1 MIMKKI
7 ISILLM
13 IVICMTGVACGKNE
27 MQQANIEPEASQMK
41 AICELATID
50 CYYHNVAKYDE
61 EDASGALWWKKDRK
75 FWIEYAGV
83 VTVGIDATQV
93 NIAVK
98 ENTVTITMPPA
109 EILGCKVDDST
120 LTKESFII
128 ADDSADV
135 EAEHETK
142 AFREAQINME
152 QEASEDTALLAHAQQ
167 RAQKLLEEYVENV
180 GELVGKEYQIK
191 WIYLDK
197 DIEFNNEDSTSSIE

>member
-1 MIMKKI
+1 MKKI
-7 ISILLM
+7 ISILLI
-13 IVICMTGVACGKNE
+13 IVIYMTGAACGKNE
-27 MQQANIEPEASQMK
+27 MQQENIEPEASQMK

-152 QEASEDTALLAHAQQ
+152 QEASGDTALLAHAQQ

>member
-13 IVICMTGVACGKNE
+13 IVICMTGAACGKNE

-180 GELVGKEYQIK
+180 GELVGNEYQIK

>member
-1 MIMKKI
+1 MKKI
-7 ISILLM
+7 ISILLI
-13 IVICMTGVACGKNE
+13 IVICMTGAACGKNE
-27 MQQANIEPEASQMK
+27 MQQENIEPEASQMK

-152 QEASEDTALLAHAQQ
+152 QEASGDTALLAHAQQ

>member
-1 MIMKKI
+1 MKKI
-7 ISILLM
+7 ISILLI
-13 IVICMTGVACGKNE
+13 IVICMTGAACGKNE
-27 MQQANIEPEASQMK
+27 MQQENIEPEASQMK

-93 NIAVK
+93 NITVK

>member
-1 MIMKKI
+1 MKKI

>member
-1 MIMKKI
+1 
-7 ISILLM
+7 M